1 MTNMETLNSAIKSLI
16 DARTTLL
23 NLSHV
28 IESREYFKEY
38 YSGSEDLLKEDI
50 QDLVDFA
57 KLLEDKAEELKFD
70 KTASFQESDSWV
82 KP

>member
-1 MTNMETLNSAIKSLI
+1 MSNMDVLNSAIKSLI
-16 DARTTLL
+16 DTRTTLL

-28 IESREYFKEY
+28 IESKEYFKEY
-38 YSGSEDLLKEDI
+38 YSGSEDLQQEDLK
-50 QDLVDFA
+50 DLLDFA

-70 KTASFQESDSWV
+70 KTGSFQESDSWV

>member
-1 MTNMETLNSAIKSLI
+1 MTNMDKLNSAIKSLLE
-16 DARTTLL
+16 ARTTLL
-23 NLSHV
+23 NLSYV

-38 YSGSEDLLKEDI
+38 YSGSEDLHKEDI
-50 QDLVDFA
+50 QDLIGFA
-57 KLLEDKAEELKFD
+57 KLLEDKAEELKFE